1 MIKYKIKKEISLI
14 ADKSSGEVIKT
25 RILEDSGSIS
35 HVDINNAIKVGN
47 YKDYNYHVL
56 TDISEKEDS
65 CIVVGGSPNI
75 LNYEYGDKINTFD
88 KVIRV
93 NSCPVEG
100 FETHVGTKT
109 NIWASSMTVH
119 KCFDEDRWGNFYF
132 PDQLLDSEIWF
143 RTEHTMLNYKQIA
156 DVWFD
161 EEIKCRVL
169 KYKFSSRHGLAEVEK
184 NDKFAEKIRNL
195 VKTCFLTTGV
205 YTIIGALQLY
215 KKVTIA
221 RFTFYTEN
229 DAKRNH
235 TYSGIILDENLRRHA
250 EKQKNLLFPFVEEER
265 VKFLIPEEKEIFDG
279 I

>member
-14 ADKSSGEVIKT
+14 ADKSSGEAIKT

-35 HVDINNAIKVGN
+35 HVDINNAHKVGN

-109 NIWASSMTVH
+109 NIWASSMTVY

-161 EEIKCRVL
+161 REIKCRIL
-169 KYKFSSRHGLAEVEK
+169 RYKSPQKYGMK
-184 NDKFAEKIRNL
+184 NVAEKDEFSKKIKE
-195 VKTCFLTTGV
+195 VVDCFLTTGV
-205 YTIIGALQLY
+205 LTIVGALQLY
-215 KKVTIA
+215 KEVTIVG
-221 RFTFYTEN
+221 FTFYTEN
-229 DAKRNH
+229 DAEKNH
-235 TYSGIILDENLRRHA
+235 TYSGIILNENLRRHA

-265 VKFLIPEEKEIFDG
+265 VKFLIPEEKEIFGG

>member
-14 ADKSSGEVIKT
+14 ADKSSGEAIKT

-109 NIWASSMTVH
+109 NIWASSMTVY
-119 KCFDEDRWGNFYF
+119 KCFDEGIVNARDHAIRLMEKLCKG
-132 PDQLLDSEIWF
+132 
-143 RTEHTMLNYKQIA
+143 
-156 DVWFD
+156 
-161 EEIKCRVL
+161 
-169 KYKFSSRHGLAEVEK
+169 EK
-184 NDKFAEKIRNL
+184 NIIP
-195 VKTCFLTTGV
+195 VSSIQITG
-205 YTIIGALQLY
+205 GL
-215 KKVTIA
+215 
-221 RFTFYTEN
+221 
-229 DAKRNH
+229 
-235 TYSGIILDENLRRHA
+235 
-250 EKQKNLLFPFVEEER
+250 
-265 VKFLIPEEKEIFDG
+265 
-279 I
+279 